1 MDYLFPHTL
10 QMDQWSMRRNHSIS
24 QIFCRFSAYK
34 RKKSLMFAELYSN
47 VLTRARKKVGEKCH
61 NLTQNACFLL
71 YINALRC
78 VRFCMTFHVIA
89 WDFSPFAQKN
99 ISECSILADAGR
111 TRTEQVRLYKRWYK
125 RVPAVVHKSTSS
137 GTNKYQLR
145 NSAGTRI
152 PSARP
157 SKGKF
162 IQIGA
167 DSRVLAKKCY
177 AKTGILRIILRSVTH

>member
-1 MDYLFPHTL
+1 
-10 QMDQWSMRRNHSIS
+10 
-24 QIFCRFSAYK
+24 
-34 RKKSLMFAELYSN
+34 MFAELYSN

-111 TRTEQVRLYKRWYK
+111 TRTEQVGLYQQWYTK
-125 RVPAVVHKSTSS
+125 VPAVVHKSTSG
-137 GTNKYQLR
+137 GTNKYQQW
-145 NSAGTRI
+145 NSAGTRV
-152 PSARP
+152 PSALP

-167 DSRVLAKKCY
+167 DSRVSPKNVTQKQESY
-177 AKTGILRIILRSVTH
+177 A